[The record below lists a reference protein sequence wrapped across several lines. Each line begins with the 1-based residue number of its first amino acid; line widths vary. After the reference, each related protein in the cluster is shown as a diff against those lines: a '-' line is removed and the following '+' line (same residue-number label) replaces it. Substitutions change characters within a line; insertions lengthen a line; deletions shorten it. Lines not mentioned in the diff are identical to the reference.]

1 MCEAVRCWVVASL
14 RQAVEGDKSH
24 TSCPTHGAGVAT
36 AGSCIGVES
45 GGTVMGA
52 MRGGETVIGAANE
65 VRRIGGHGAARRIDA
80 FSRCCSGVRALFTL
94 RAIPSRRKD
103 RRHATRIEL
112 RFHPPR
118 SLSTFRSLLSLV
130 AGSVLAA
137 CGGGSD
143 GGAFRPP
150 PPPPPPVVASVDV
163 SPTGFTLEVGASTQL
178 SAIARDAAGAE
189 ISGRAV
195 SWSSADATIATV
207 SASGLVTAIAP
218 GGPLAISATIDNRT
232 GTAQAT
238 IVPVPV
244 ASVVLTPSAAQ
255 LQRGG
260 TVQLTAT
267 TLDARGATLAG
278 RTVAWSTTNAAVATV
293 TSSGMV
299 SGVSAGGPV
308 SIIASSEGQSATA
321 LVTVVA
327 PPPPPAAV
335 ATVAVAPA
343 AMSLSVGSTLQLT
356 ATLRDSA
363 GNVLTGRTVTW
374 SSANNAIAT
383 VSSAGLLTAIGA
395 GGPVAITALSEGH
408 QGSAAATVT
417 PPVTVPATISINGSL
432 QYQTMTGWEA
442 LAEIGQSECD
452 PRAYQSYKNSVLDR
466 AANELGINR
475 IRIALRNGY
484 ENPVDYFTNFLA
496 GQLTFNQWKVFWFQ
510 VVNDNSDPFVMNP
523 AGFNW
528 GYLDYTIDELVVPL
542 KQRLAARGEGFWL
555 NLVYVGANSGDL
567 HRDSPDEYAELAL
580 AAFQH
585 LQQRYGWVPN
595 SLEIVNEPNLGS
607 WNGTQVGRAL
617 VAAKARLNAA
627 GFFPQFVGPTASQ
640 VTPSFTY
647 FDDMMRVPGAAQ
659 ALNEFSYHRYN
670 SAPTA
675 TQLRN
680 IAQRATQYGI
690 RTAML
695 EHGGSGYEDLHED
708 LTLANVSAWEQFG
721 LAFCGDRDIGGNYFP
736 IYGASLGHNSPDV
749 RTGAMTRYL
758 RQYFRYVP
766 LGSVRLG
773 ATSVDP
779 QWEPVAFRRP
789 DGRYVVVVKAAAG
802 GTFTVGLPAGT
813 YGIDYTTA
821 SAYMQPLPDVT
832 VSSNTAL
839 SATIP
844 VTGVL
849 TIFPR

>member
-1 MCEAVRCWVVASL
+1 MIDLPPGLSEHCGRYRASPRGRPWVCIFCRLYRALPNRARAAGASSYVAPATRNVVSYRL
-14 RQAVEGDKSH
+14 RQSI
-24 TSCPTHGAGVAT
+24 S
-36 AGSCIGVES
+36 
-45 GGTVMGA
+45 
-52 MRGGETVIGAANE
+52 
-65 VRRIGGHGAARRIDA
+65 
-80 FSRCCSGVRALFTL
+80 AL
-94 RAIPSRRKD
+94 A
-103 RRHATRIEL
+103 
-112 RFHPPR
+112 
-118 SLSTFRSLLSLV
+118 LV
-130 AGSVLAA
+130 LTA
-137 CGGGSD
+137 CGGGD
-143 GGAFRPP
+143 GGGVTPP
-150 PPPPPPVVASVDV
+150 PPIPPPAPVVASVEV
-163 SPTGFTLEVGASTQL
+163 SPTSFTLQVGGTNQL
-178 SAIARDAAGAE
+178 GAIARDAAGAVVTGRNVSWTSANPA
-189 ISGRAV
+189 IASVSSGGQVTAV
-195 SWSSADATIATV
+195 S
-207 SASGLVTAIAP
+207 P
-218 GGPLAISATIDNRT
+218 GGPIAVYATVDGLSGSAQVTV
-232 GTAQAT
+232 
-238 IVPVPV
+238 VPVPV
-244 ASVVLTPSAAQ
+244 ASVQLSPTTAQ
-255 LQRGG
+255 LAPGG

-267 TLDARGATLAG
+267 TRDAGGAALTG
-278 RTVAWSTTNAAVATV
+278 RSVTWSSTNPAIATV
-293 TSSGMV
+293 TTTGMV

-308 SIIASSEGQSATA
+308 SIVATSEGQSATA
-321 LVTVVA
+321 QVTVVA
-327 PPPPPAAV
+327 PPPVASV
-335 ATVAVAPA
+335 ATVTVAPPTL
-343 AMSLSVGSTLQLT
+343 SLSVGSALQLS

-363 GNVLTGRTVTW
+363 GNVLTGRTITW
-374 SSANNAIAT
+374 SSVNTSVAT
-383 VSSAGLLTAIGA
+383 VSSAGLVTAVGA
-395 GGPVAITALSEGH
+395 GGPVAITATSEGR
-408 QGSAAATVT
+408 QGSASATVT
-417 PPVTVPATISINGSL
+417 PVVTAPSIITLNNAL

-452 PRAYQSYKNSVLDR
+452 PRAYASYKNGVLDR

-484 ENPVDYFTNFLA
+484 ENPVDYFTRFQA

-595 SLEIVNEPNLGS
+595 SLEIVNEPNLGT
-607 WNGTQVGRAL
+607 WNGTQVGQAM

-647 FDDMMRVPGAAQ
+647 FDDMMRVPGASQ

-675 TQLRN
+675 NQLRN
-680 IAQRATQYGI
+680 IAQRAAQYGI

-736 IYGASLGHNSPDV
+736 IYGASLGHNAPDV
-749 RTGAMTRYL
+749 RTGAMTKYL

-766 LGSVRLG
+766 LGSVRIA
-773 ATSVDP
+773 ATSTQA

-789 DGRYVVVVKAAAG
+789 DGRFVVVVKASAG
-802 GTFTVGLPAGT
+802 GSFTVGLPPGT

-821 SAYMQPLPDVT
+821 AEYMQPLPDVT
-832 VSSNTAL
+832 VASGGVLSTA
-839 SATIP
+839 IP
-844 VTGVL
+844 ATGVL